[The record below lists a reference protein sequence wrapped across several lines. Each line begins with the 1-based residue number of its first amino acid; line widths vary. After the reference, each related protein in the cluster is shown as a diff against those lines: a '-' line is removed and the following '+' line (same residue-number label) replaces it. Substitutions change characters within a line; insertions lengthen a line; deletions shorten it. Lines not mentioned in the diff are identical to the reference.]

1 MESRLKRKRKKWNPS
16 IKDVIL
22 LVVLGA
28 IAALF
33 LLNTFVLSNRSA
45 SPEEIT
51 YKEFITLCK
60 KGDVD
65 TVYLSGSDSD
75 YMTATLLN
83 DDTRTMSV
91 QKRKG
96 YSYPV
101 SDKRLVPCPQY
112 DEFRKDLMEM
122 GVAVVEKPD
131 FIQKI
136 SSFLSTVFS
145 ILPTVIICMI
155 ILYAYRSPANG
166 FDADAA
172 GQDKTMLSDVI
183 GLDEIVEDMQTLIKF
198 LKSPESCNAI
208 GSTPPKG
215 ILLTGEPGTG
225 KTLIAKAVANEAN
238 VPFFSLSGSDFDE
251 MFVGVGSRRVKKLF
265 ETARK
270 NAPCV
275 IFIDEIDSIGEKRH
289 EKSLGANNTQTLNTL
304 LKEMD
309 GFTGNEGIIVL
320 AATNRPECLDG
331 ALVRAGRFDRQIAVR
346 PPRDWRVRS
355 RLFEHYLKNYAVS
368 DDVNAEALAKT
379 TPGFTGADIAAVCNE
394 AGIVAYAHG
403 KSFIDHDCMEEALD
417 KKFFHGSRSRTRL
430 FDMDMK
436 ITAYH
441 ESGHAVVSYLL
452 GHPISRASIISTTS
466 GAGGAVFCQ
475 DSDSCLVSS
484 AQMREQIEILYA
496 GYISENM
503 KFGYA
508 TNGASG
514 DISKATELLIRYISA
529 YGFDKEFG
537 PLDAR
542 ILSGNGMLDKG
553 KVTARCSEVAQLIE
567 RQSYNRLKDHY
578 YMVEALAQKLL
589 ASETLS
595 GDEILEILDHLQ
607 QGDTPA
613 EPS

>member
-1 MESRLKRKRKKWNPS
+1 MELKSKRKKRHPS
-16 IKDVIL
+16 IKNKNMIL
-22 LVVLGA
+22 LVVLCA

-75 YMTATLLN
+75 YMTATLFN
-83 DDTRTMSV
+83 DETRSMSARE
-91 QKRKG
+91 RKD

-122 GVAVVEKPD
+122 GVTVVDKQE

-136 SSFLSTVFS
+136 SSFLNTGLSV
-145 ILPTVIICMI
+145 LPTVIICVLL
-155 ILYAYRSPANG
+155 LYVYRSPSGELDVETARIS
-166 FDADAA
+166 
-172 GQDKTMLSDVI
+172 KTTFSDVI
-183 GLDEIVEDMQTLIKF
+183 GHDEIIEDMQTLVKF
-198 LKSPESCNAI
+198 LRSPESCRAI

-225 KTLIAKAVANEAN
+225 KTLIAKAVACEAN
-238 VPFFSLSGSDFDE
+238 VPFLSLSGSDFE
-251 MFVGVGSRRVKKLF
+251 EVFVGVGSRRIKNLF
-265 ETARK
+265 KAARK

-275 IFIDEIDSIGEKRH
+275 IFIDEIDSIGEKRR

-309 GFTGNEGIIVL
+309 GFAGNEGIVIL
-320 AATNRPECLDG
+320 AATNRPECLDS
-331 ALVRAGRFDRQIAVR
+331 ALVRAGRFDRQITVR

-355 RLFEHYLKNYAVS
+355 RLFAHYLKNYAVS
-368 DDVNAEALAKT
+368 DDVDTRQLAKT

-394 AGIVAYAHG
+394 AGIIACAHG
-403 KSFIDHDCMEEALD
+403 KTSIDRNSIEEALD
-417 KKFFHGSRSRTRL
+417 KKFFHGNRSGTRL
-430 FDMDMK
+430 FEEDRK
-436 ITAYH
+436 VTAYH
-441 ESGHAVVSYLL
+441 ESGHAVDAYLL

-466 GAGGAVFCQ
+466 GAGGAVFYQ
-475 DSDSCLVSS
+475 DSDSCLVT
-484 AQMREQIEILYA
+484 AGWMREQVEILYA
-496 GYISENM
+496 GYISENI
-503 KFGYA
+503 KFGVA
-508 TNGASG
+508 TNGASN
-514 DISKATELLIRYISA
+514 DISKATELLVRYVSV

-542 ILSGNGMLDKG
+542 ILSENGMLDKE
-553 KVTARCSEVAQLIE
+553 KMTVRCGELAQLLE
-567 RQSYNRLKDHY
+567 KQSFLLLKDHY

-589 ASETLS
+589 DSETLS
-595 GDEILEILDHLQ
+595 GNEILEILEHLQ
-607 QGDTPA
+607 QDDTP
-613 EPS
+613 SVQS